1 MESEE
6 TDPGLDLRVAWSRGR
21 PVAFPGSPL
30 SQAAASAGIAGLRE
44 DPLRRRACGWV
55 GARVLHIPAGLELLN
70 TVALGTGSH
79 TSLAL
84 AQGQESRP
92 APQAP
97 PSAGLPRSPFPQL
110 HPPALPQTRS
120 REKGPFSALHPKKPP
135 HPPEPSLPAAGRGT
149 GGAQAWDALPR
160 SASLHL
166 GSGMV
171 VLMVRGSFAGS
182 PATAELCGVG
192 GRAWPTQGERPD

>member
-120 REKGPFSALHPKKPP
+120 GRRGLFLPSTPRNLRILQNPLCQLRAVARVVRRPGTLFPAPP
-135 HPPEPSLPAAGRGT
+135 HFI
-149 GGAQAWDALPR
+149 WAL
-160 SASLHL
+160 
-166 GSGMV
+166 GWW
-171 VLMVRGSFAGS
+171 
-182 PATAELCGVG
+182 C
-192 GRAWPTQGERPD
+192 

>member
-84 AQGQESRP
+84 AQGQSPGLHLKPRPVQGYPGAPFHSSTPRHCPKPGPGRRGVFLPSTPRNLRILQNPLCQLRAVARVVRRPGTLFP
-92 APQAP
+92 APP
-97 PSAGLPRSPFPQL
+97 HFIW
-110 HPPALPQTRS
+110 AL
-120 REKGPFSALHPKKPP
+120 G
-135 HPPEPSLPAAGRGT
+135 
-149 GGAQAWDALPR
+149 WW
-160 SASLHL
+160 
-166 GSGMV
+166 
-171 VLMVRGSFAGS
+171 
-182 PATAELCGVG
+182 C
-192 GRAWPTQGERPD
+192 